1 MAGFVALT
9 GSMTEGLKPAG
20 SYAVEAEGL
29 TLVKGKLAMNQVKN
43 SWEYGGKSP
52 GFRFGAV
59 GFGGNYR
66 PANGNAALAVAGTN
80 SLIT

>member
-1 MAGFVALT
+1 MYIGDKPAGLDDRVALT

-43 SWEYGGKSP
+43 SWEY
-52 GFRFGAV
+52 AV
-59 GFGGNYR
+59 
-66 PANGNAALAVAGTN
+66 
-80 SLIT
+80 